1 MDHLRFSVSIG
12 AAIGALVLQVAA
24 VAAPPAPAEAQVLDA
39 VRELLA
45 ERAANEGWV
54 EPQYAL
60 RLQRMRNGWPPC
72 DRPLAIEPVDTRL
85 LGRLRVAVRC
95 PAPEGWEQTVSVRAS
110 VTARV
115 TVAASPVPAGRALE
129 DADLAVE
136 RRDITTVRDAIS
148 DPAEAAGQSSRRPLR
163 SGDVLRSTW
172 LTAPVLVRRGDAV
185 RIVARR
191 DGITVTVAGEAQEAG
206 ARGAVVRVRNS
217 GNGRIIRARVV
228 DAGTVQPVDL

>member
-1 MDHLRFSVSIG
+1 M
-12 AAIGALVLQVAA
+12 LQAAA
-24 VAAPPAPAEAQVLDA
+24 VAAPPATAEAQVLDA

-54 EPQYAL
+54 EPQYTL
-60 RLQRMRNGWPPC
+60 QLQRVRDGWPPC
-72 DRPLAIEPVDTRL
+72 RQPLVIEPVDTRL
-85 LGRLRVAVRC
+85 LARLRMAVRC
-95 PAPEGWEQTVSVRAS
+95 PAPEGWEQTVAVRAS

-115 TVAASPVPAGRALE
+115 AVAAAQVPAGRALE

-136 RRDITTVRDAIS
+136 RRDITTLRDAVS
-148 DPAEAAGQSSRRPLR
+148 DPAEAVGQSSRRPLR
-163 SGDVLRSTW
+163 SGDVVRSAW
-172 LTAPVLVRRGDAV
+172 LAAPVLVRRGDAV
-185 RIVARR
+185 RIVAQR

-217 GNGRIIRARVV
+217 GNGRVIRARVV